1 MTTTMTDDRK
11 RTGKKAPATP
21 LIERAARAIQ
31 TPEVSDR
38 APPRARASGAT
49 AQAPVRAAPAAPAH
63 QEPAAPVRAPAP
75 RAAPRR
81 ERKSRYEEIDFASLQ
96 KQGMLTPSLTRSQ
109 TMEEFRVIKRGV
121 LQHALQPG
129 DTRGKPNNMIM
140 VTSARPGEGKTFT
153 AINLAISIA
162 LERDF
167 TVLLID
173 ADFSRPSILKVL
185 GLEAK
190 KGLIDVLEN
199 PEVDLSEVLI
209 RTNIDKLTVLPAG
222 GAHDLSTELLA
233 SLRMRDIVQDIAR
246 RYRDRIVIF
255 DSPPMLATSEA
266 CALATHMGQVVF
278 VVEADKTPKSAVRE
292 ALDMIDTG
300 TRVGLVLNHCQVCF
314 SHTQSGYYSK
324 R

>member
-1 MTTTMTDDRK
+1 
-11 RTGKKAPATP
+11 
-21 LIERAARAIQ
+21 
-31 TPEVSDR
+31 
-38 APPRARASGAT
+38 
-49 AQAPVRAAPAAPAH
+49 
-63 QEPAAPVRAPAP
+63 
-75 RAAPRR
+75 
-81 ERKSRYEEIDFASLQ
+81 
-96 KQGMLTPSLTRSQ
+96 
-109 TMEEFRVIKRGV
+109 GV
-121 LQHALQPG
+121 LQHALQPS
-129 DTRGKPNNMIM
+129 DARGKPNNLIM
-140 VTSARPGEGKTFT
+140 VTSAKPGEGKTFT

-173 ADFSRPSILKVL
+173 ADFSRPNILQVL

-199 PEVDLSEVLI
+199 PAVDLSDVLI

-255 DSPPMLATSEA
+255 DSPPVLVTSEA
-266 CALATHMGQVVF
+266 CVLATHVGQVVF

-292 ALDMIDTG
+292 ALDLLDAG
-300 TRVGLVLNHCQVCF
+300 TRVGLVLNRCRPRLDQAK
-314 SHTQSGYYSK
+314 SGYYDK